1 LAAPGIIEQKDG
13 MMVFFCGE
21 NLPDPLDNSHSKDY
35 NNSSRN
41 IGFVK
46 ITKKLVKGDECIL
59 SEGPLQKGGEDG
71 QYLDFR
77 LRSSDFGFST
87 KQNGVVALIQILTC
101 ASRSIV
107 MFMYSLINS
116 QFEMNY
122 HIMK

>member
-59 SEGPLQKGGEDG
+59 SEGPLQKGGF
-71 QYLDFR
+71 YCF
-77 LRSSDFGFST
+77 
-87 KQNGVVALIQILTC
+87 NGKWQHLTNKGIQWITN
-101 ASRSIV
+101 
-107 MFMYSLINS
+107 FTG
-116 QFEMNY
+116 E
-122 HIMK
+122 